1 MSSTSTA
8 SAMFDAIN
16 KANGVTTTSA
26 SSKNT
31 STAEAMQEQFL
42 TLLMAQ
48 LQNQDPLNPLENS
61 ELTSQLSQINM
72 VSGIQSVNTSLQTL
86 LKSFNDS
93 QSLQAAA
100 LIGKNVLVPGNS
112 LPLAVD
118 SEGKTNGAL
127 AGLMLESPAD
137 KVTVTIKNA
146 AGQVVSTSELGSQ
159 KAGVVSFAWDGK
171 DSTGKTMAAGNYS
184 YSVEATQGGQKVNV
198 TPMQYGT
205 VYALSRDNGGSFVL
219 DLGSSKV
226 SLQDVQQII

>member
-26 SSKNT
+26 SSKST

-93 QSLQAAA
+93 QS
-100 LIGKNVLVPGNS
+100 
-112 LPLAVD
+112 
-118 SEGKTNGAL
+118 
-127 AGLMLESPAD
+127 
-137 KVTVTIKNA
+137 
-146 AGQVVSTSELGSQ
+146 
-159 KAGVVSFAWDGK
+159 
-171 DSTGKTMAAGNYS
+171 
-184 YSVEATQGGQKVNV
+184 
-198 TPMQYGT
+198 
-205 VYALSRDNGGSFVL
+205 
-219 DLGSSKV
+219 
-226 SLQDVQQII
+226 